1 MYRGQGPFGPAYRQV
16 TIGLPTVTPMVK
28 ALIITCVGVWIGQQ
42 LVGWV
47 FNRSLSYLL
56 GLVPELVLHGYV
68 WQLVTYIFLHAGIG
82 HILFNMLFLWML
94 GGELERAWG
103 SRAFLRY
110 WLVTGAGAGVLTVL
124 LSLFAG
130 GMNIPT
136 IGASGAIFGLVVAY
150 GMLFGDRT
158 ILFMMMF
165 PMKARTF
172 AWLMAAIALFGT
184 VNPGA
189 SNVAH
194 VAHLGG
200 ALTGFLYLKRA
211 WRIRPLLGEIRWKL
225 RRRRFKVMDKDDD
238 YPFH

>member
-1 MYRGQGPFGPAYRQV
+1 
-16 TIGLPTVTPMVK
+16 MVK
-28 ALIITCVGVWIGQQ
+28 ALMITCVAVWIGQQ
-42 LVGWV
+42 VFGWV
-47 FNRSLSYLL
+47 FNGNLALLL
-56 GLVPELVLHGYV
+56 GLVPALVLRGYV

-94 GGELERAWG
+94 GGELERVWG

-110 WLVTGAGAGVLTVL
+110 WLVTGTGAGVLTVL

-130 GMNIPT
+130 GMGIPT
-136 IGASGAIFGLVVAY
+136 IGASGAIFGLVAAY
-150 GMLFGDRT
+150 GMLFGERT

-172 AWLMAAIALFGT
+172 AWLMAAIAFFGT
-184 VNPGA
+184 VSPGG

-200 ALTGFLYLKRA
+200 AITGFLYLKRA
-211 WRIRPLLGEIRWKL
+211 WRVRPLLQEIRWKL
-225 RRRRFKVMDKDDD
+225 RRRRFRVMDRDDD